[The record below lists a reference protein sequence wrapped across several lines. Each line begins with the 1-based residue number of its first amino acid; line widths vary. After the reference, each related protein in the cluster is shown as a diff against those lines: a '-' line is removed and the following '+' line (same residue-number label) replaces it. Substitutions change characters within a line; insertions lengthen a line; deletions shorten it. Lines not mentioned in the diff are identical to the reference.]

1 MGSFSRIILALAFV
15 LALACSCETV
25 VATLLVR
32 ELLNDEAPKRKWT
45 GKVVDTSGNAVGG
58 VIVQVRAEVN
68 GDDDLLS
75 FSDETNNLGEFEIGY
90 RWHKS
95 VVYTIRVVFEGQTL
109 AEKNEGQIELKD
121 QETDFVL
128 QGTLS
133 SEISGVVSGP
143 DGQPL
148 KGVLVIAASA
158 SQLGGVPSPFLSDLS
173 QPRYVITGDAG
184 IFQLQGAIG
193 AYGIV
198 CAFHPE
204 YGFAYNYD
212 QDHDANG
219 SLALNLNMGRKGNH
233 EVKVQV
239 RNGNDEPVA
248 LQVLDPDRR
257 FRLRLY
263 EPWNLA
269 TTIDEVVS
277 LNELFPGLVGD
288 PSDQHPETVTIL
300 VQSTDAEGYGE
311 TTQFIPGS
319 NYYLQLLRVEND
331 QQATALIQSENPLA
345 LSDDDVVIVRVN

>member
-1 MGSFSRIILALAFV
+1 MTSISRIILALGFL

-45 GKVVDTSGNAVGG
+45 GHVVDTSGNAVGG

-68 GDDDLLS
+68 GDNDLLS
-75 FSDETNNLGEFEIGY
+75 FSDETDNKGEFEIGY

-133 SEISGVVSGP
+133 SEISGVVTGP
-143 DGQPL
+143 DNEPL

-158 SQLGGVPSPFLSDLS
+158 SQLGGVPSPFLSDLG
-173 QPRYVITGDAG
+173 QPRYVITGDSG
-184 IFQLQGAIG
+184 IFQLQGSIAK
-193 AYGIV
+193 YGVV

-219 SLALNLNMGRKGNH
+219 SLALNVKMGRKGNH
-233 EVKVQV
+233 EVKIQV
-239 RNGNDEPVA
+239 RNGNNEPQI

-257 FRLRLY
+257 FRLRMY

-269 TTIDEVVS
+269 TIVDQVVS
-277 LNELFPGLVGD
+277 QNELFAGLVGD
-288 PSDQHPETVTIL
+288 PSEQHPETVTIL

-311 TTQFIPGS
+311 NVEFVRGS
-319 NYYLQLLRVEND
+319 SYFLQLLRVEND
-331 QQATALIQSENPLA
+331 DQATALIQSENPLPLA
-345 LSDDDVVIVRVN
+345 DDDVIVVRVN